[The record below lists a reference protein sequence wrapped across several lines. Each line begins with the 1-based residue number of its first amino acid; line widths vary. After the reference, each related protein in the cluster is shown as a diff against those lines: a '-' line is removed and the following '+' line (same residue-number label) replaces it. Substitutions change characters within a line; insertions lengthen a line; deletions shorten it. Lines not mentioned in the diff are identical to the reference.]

1 MRATSGA
8 TYQHGAPFRQH
19 PPIKVNKRLTIH
31 PANGKVRKQKRAR
44 ASSSASD
51 VPASLPLIIKQ
62 TFSRLHVRDF
72 ARGPFRAPC
81 HDESSK
87 ILFRTRS
94 AQDYDCF
101 RVPSPRF
108 QNLTRR
114 RNCENVPIFRS
125 RCLCYC
131 TYIVI
136 SRNVER
142 CRQSTSEDFHI
153 RFVYMTEKHAKTS
166 AIYLVVNFGP
176 LSRRDIR

>member
-1 MRATSGA
+1 MSYFINHSRARHVGSHVPTR
-8 TYQHGAPFRQH
+8 APLRQH

-72 ARGPFRAPC
+72 AHAGPFRARC

-87 ILFRTRS
+87 ILFRTLS

-125 RCLCYC
+125 RCLLLHVHRYF
-131 TYIVI
+131 TK
-136 SRNVER
+136 R
-142 CRQSTSEDFHI
+142 
-153 RFVYMTEKHAKTS
+153 
-166 AIYLVVNFGP
+166 
-176 LSRRDIR
+176 